1 MSMCSWTLKTRAMVK
16 VIVSLAAA
24 ASTVFGQ
31 IVEAEVKPKPEPIK
45 KELLNPVPTDKPAAK
60 TCRHDSKLA

>member
-1 MSMCSWTLKTRAMVK
+1 MVK